1 MDAVARAATV
11 GREEAFMTRLAT
23 TICGLVVATALTSP
37 AMATIK
43 KHEQREANRINT
55 GTKRGQLTT
64 KERNRLLN
72 QQSTIEVERR
82 QAMADGKM
90 TKREHKDIRHD
101 QKRLSH
107 DIRNKRHNKKR
118 AF

>member
-1 MDAVARAATV
+1 MSRTAS
-11 GREEAFMTRLAT
+11 
-23 TICGLVVATALTSP
+23 TICCIALGAALVSS
-37 AMATIK
+37 AMATIQ

-55 GTKRGQLTT
+55 GTRRGQLTP
-64 KERNRLLN
+64 KERQRLLN
-72 QQSTIEVERR
+72 QQTTIELERR

-90 TKREHKDIRHD
+90 TKREHQDIRHD

-107 DIRNKRHNKKR
+107 DIRKKRHNKKR

>member
-1 MDAVARAATV
+1 MN
-11 GREEAFMTRLAT
+11 RLAT
-23 TICGLVVATALTSP
+23 TICGLVVAATLTAP

-43 KHEQREANRINT
+43 KHEQREANRINK
-55 GTKRGQLTT
+55 GTQRGQLTT

-72 QQSTIEVERR
+72 EQSTIEVERR

-90 TKREHKDIRHD
+90 TKREHQDIRHD

-107 DIRNKRHNKKR
+107 DIHHKRHNDKR

>member
-1 MDAVARAATV
+1 MSRT
-11 GREEAFMTRLAT
+11 AT
-23 TICGLVVATALTSP
+23 TICCLALGATLVSPATAS
-37 AMATIK
+37 IK

-55 GTKRGQLTT
+55 GTRRGQLTP
-64 KERNRLLN
+64 KEQQRLLHE
-72 QQSTIEVERR
+72 QSIIELERR

-90 TKREHKDIRHD
+90 TKREHQDIRHD

-107 DIRNKRHNKKR
+107 DIRQKRHNKKR

>member
-1 MDAVARAATV
+1 MN
-11 GREEAFMTRLAT
+11 RLAT
-23 TICGLVVATALTSP
+23 TICGLVVAAALTAP

-43 KHEQREANRINT
+43 KHEQHEANRINK
-55 GTKRGQLTT
+55 GTQRGQLTT

-72 QQSTIEVERR
+72 QQSTLEVERR
-82 QAMADGKM
+82 QAMRDDKM
-90 TKREHKDIRHD
+90 NKREHKDIRHD

-107 DIRNKRHNKKR
+107 DIHHKRHNHKR